1 LMVPIVMV
9 MFVFAHG
16 STSIGGGVRRANLM
30 NHAYV
35 KSTLPAMALVLL
47 CLGVAAPCSAR
58 SAELRLYVLDCGHA
72 TFKDMGGF
80 SDTGEYDGKSGE
92 IAVPC
97 FLIRHPKGDLLW
109 DTGLGDHYNYPK
121 EGSDAAPG
129 VRVTVPVTLLAQ
141 LQSLKLTPKDIN
153 FIAFSHLHWDH
164 TGNAN
169 EFPNSVWIMNKTEL
183 AWALVLPPP
192 GGVLPE
198 TWSAYKTAKN
208 ETIEGDYDVFGDGT
222 VMILRTPGHTPGHQ
236 VLKLK
241 LQKSGTVILSGD
253 LYHLRANRLLKRVPV
268 YNTDR
273 ADTLASMSRIETIVR
288 NTHGRLIVQHDP
300 KDFQGLPKPPGF
312 LD

>member
-1 LMVPIVMV
+1 MKNAGTKSIAFSAV
-9 MFVFAHG
+9 VF
-16 STSIGGGVRRANLM
+16 
-30 NHAYV
+30 
-35 KSTLPAMALVLL
+35 LVLSSGTVRL
-47 CLGVAAPCSAR
+47 CVAG

-72 TFKDMGGF
+72 SFKDMGGF

-129 VRVTVPVTLLAQ
+129 VHVTVPLTLLAQ
-141 LQSLKLTPKDIN
+141 LQSLELTPKKIN

-169 EFPNSVWIMNKTEL
+169 AFTDSVWIMNKTEL
-183 AWALVLPPP
+183 AAALTLPPP
-192 GGVLPE
+192 GGILPD
-198 TWSAYKTAKN
+198 TWSAYKSAKN
-208 ETIEGDYDVFGDGT
+208 EMIEGDYDVFGDGT
-222 VMILRTPGHTPGHQ
+222 VMILRAPGHTPGHQ

-253 LYHLRANRLLKRVPV
+253 LYHLRANRIFKRVPV
-268 YNTDR
+268 YNVNR
-273 ADTLASMSRIETIVR
+273 ADTLASMSRIETILK

-300 KDFQGLPKPPGF
+300 REFQALPKPPAY

>member
-1 LMVPIVMV
+1 
-9 MFVFAHG
+9 
-16 STSIGGGVRRANLM
+16 M
-30 NHAYV
+30 NDAYC
-35 KSTLPAMALVLL
+35 KSTLPALALLLVCLCAARPGMARV
-47 CLGVAAPCSAR
+47 
-58 SAELRLYVLDCGHA
+58 AELRLYVLDCGHA
-72 TFKDMGGF
+72 TFKDMAGF
-80 SDTGEYDGKSGE
+80 SDTGEYDGKPGE
-92 IAVPC
+92 IAAPC

-109 DTGLGDHYNYPK
+109 DAGLGDHYNFPK

-129 VRVTVPVTLLAQ
+129 VHVTVPVTLAAQ

-169 EFPNSVWIMNKTEL
+169 EFGNSVWIMNKAEL
-183 AWALVLPPP
+183 ETALTLPPP

-198 TWSAYKTAKN
+198 TWSAYKNAKN
-208 ETIEGDYDVFGDGT
+208 ETIEGDYDVFGDAT

-241 LQKSGTVILSGD
+241 LRKSGTVILSGD
-253 LYHLRANRLLKRVPV
+253 LYHLRANRIFKRVPV

-273 ADTLASMSRIETIVR
+273 AATLASMGRVETIIK

-300 KDFQGLPKPPGF
+300 KEFQALPKPPAY